1 MKETRRRNHIQNLYD
16 KKTKKRMRKKINL
29 IYSVFLSSIFALI
42 VYSCAREEGIPVTAD
57 FSIKIVNED
66 YSVPVKIEITN
77 KSTGAETYEW
87 SFEGANVTSST
98 EKTPKNIVYT
108 EAGTYTIKLKAS
120 NKDGNEDE
128 KTIEIKVDA
137 AMKVDFEWQMQG
149 TDISPVTLQMVDK
162 SLGATQYLWE
172 FDGGN
177 PTTSNAQNPSVV
189 FTSAGDHTIK
199 LTISNGKETYSTQKT
214 VNVKPA
220 MTIDFNWS
228 VDPID
233 NDYEAPVLL
242 HLNNLS
248 TNAVS
253 YEWNIVGANPSLT
266 AATSPD
272 INFSSAG
279 TYTIVLKATNDKETK
294 ILQKQVT
301 IQPNTNLLSFSDVK
315 LGISSAHSTIGCF
328 FSSYLG
334 KVIKQGEV
342 NSTNGSKIDFGFFG
356 LNSSFSYNQFVSPDE
371 VQNTAFSAIPNATH
385 TKVINSQ
392 ELVGTQLSSSGF
404 NAINSGSDFNSISI
418 NETNAGKT
426 PFNSSVVPRVILFKT
441 EDGRKGAI
449 KIKDFVA
456 NGTSSYIL
464 VDIKVQKLP

>member
-1 MKETRRRNHIQNLYD
+1 M
-16 KKTKKRMRKKINL
+16 
-29 IYSVFLSSIFALI
+29 
-42 VYSCAREEGIPVTAD
+42 
-57 FSIKIVNED
+57 
-66 YSVPVKIEITN
+66 
-77 KSTGAETYEW
+77 
-87 SFEGANVTSST
+87 
-98 EKTPKNIVYT
+98 
-108 EAGTYTIKLKAS
+108 
-120 NKDGNEDE
+120 
-128 KTIEIKVDA
+128 
-137 AMKVDFEWQMQG
+137 
-149 TDISPVTLQMVDK
+149 
-162 SLGATQYLWE
+162 
-172 FDGGN
+172 
-177 PTTSNAQNPSVV
+177 
-189 FTSAGDHTIK
+189 
-199 LTISNGKETYSTQKT
+199 
-214 VNVKPA
+214 NVKPA

-266 AATSPD
+266 AVTSPD

-371 VQNTAFSAIPNATH
+371 VQSTAFSSIPNATH
-385 TKVINSQ
+385 TKVVNSQ

-404 NAINSGSDFNSISI
+404 NAINSGSDFNSINV

-426 PFNSSVVPRVILFKT
+426 PFNSSIVPRVILFKT
-441 EDGRKGAI
+441 EDGRKGAV